1 MKQFKI
7 CDVNNCLNVKN
18 DIAVLNI
25 FGDIVASDW
34 DRWSDEDVCPEFVSK
49 FLSSVKDK
57 ELHVHVNSGGG
68 SAFAGIAIY
77 NLLKARNEKTIV
89 HIDALAASAASVIAM
104 AGDEIRM
111 PAGSQLLI
119 HKPWAMAI
127 GNADEL
133 RHEAEFLDSVHEGL
147 LEVYKENL
155 VSDEVFETVKD
166 YVDAETCLNG
176 EAAAKL
182 FNGIVVENNLQAC
195 ACADSES
202 YSRYHNLPKNL
213 KFMKN
218 DTSDNVKGAELQAK
232 SSEIDNL
239 IKTIEITEML

>member
-1 MKQFKI
+1 MKHFKI
-7 CDVNNCLNVKN
+7 CDVNNYISVKN
-18 DIAVLNI
+18 DIAILNVY
-25 FGDIVASDW
+25 GDIVASEYDK
-34 DRWSDEDVCPEFVSK
+34 WSDEDVCPNFVSK
-49 FLSSVKDK
+49 FLANVKGK
-57 ELHVHVNSGGG
+57 ELHIHINSGGG

-77 NLLKARNEKTIV
+77 NLIKARNEKTIV
-89 HIDALAASAASVIAM
+89 HIDALAASAASIIAM

-111 PAGSQLLI
+111 PVGSQLLI
-119 HKPWAMAI
+119 HKPWAMVV
-127 GNADEL
+127 GNAEEL
-133 RHEAEFLDSVHEGL
+133 RHEAEFLDSVYESL
-147 LEVYKENL
+147 LEIYKENL
-155 VSDEVFETVKD
+155 VSDDVFETVKK

-182 FNGIVVENNLQAC
+182 FSGIVVENNLQAC

-213 KFMKN
+213 KFTEK
-218 DTSDNVKGAELQAK
+218 DVLKKSELQAK